1 MSCRGGSKLLIVL
14 LLFECS
20 VLNVHMGEK
29 INSSMYFLVFFENV
43 DHSVVTDEVIFNMGG
58 GLVDQV
64 SVYST
69 KGT

>member
-1 MSCRGGSKLLIVL
+1 MCTWVKR
-14 LLFECS
+14 
-20 VLNVHMGEK
+20 
-29 INSSMYFLVFFENV
+29 NSSIYFLFFFENV

>member
-1 MSCRGGSKLLIVL
+1 MFSL
-14 LLFECS
+14 ECAHGCKDKF
-20 VLNVHMGEK
+20 LNVL
-29 INSSMYFLVFFENV
+29 FVLFFFENV

-64 SVYST
+64 SLYST